1 MKKRIFKSIFTAAIL
16 VFLSC
21 MVFILGALYFQ
32 YNREYMRELKAE
44 TEIYAKTTEQLGLT
58 YLENINKKNDPR
70 ITWID
75 HNGTVLYDSYTKA
88 EKLEDHRQRPE
99 VKQAFETGYGEEERY
114 SDTLQKKNIYCAVKL
129 EDGSVIRT
137 ARGQPTIFAVVIDLL
152 KSMLLILILAVC
164 LSLLFASNL
173 AKKIMQPVNNIDLN
187 NLDDVQVYEEVKPF
201 IKKICEQNEELNRR
215 INRLQTDVDEK
226 TREANFRKEF
236 TANVSHELKT
246 PLTSISGFAEIIKN
260 GIVKPEDI
268 PRFAGKIYDETQRL
282 IRLVEDILKLAQLD
296 EMNVGVKKQKLDLF
310 EVCEEVTEL
319 LEPVAEQNKVTLTLE
334 GEHYEIMAVDQ
345 ILGEIIYNLCDNA
358 IKYNKEN
365 GSVKINVFLENG
377 RPAVLV
383 SDTGIGIPKEDLDRV
398 FERFFRVNKSHS
410 KEIGGTGL
418 GLSIVKHGA
427 VYHNAQI
434 RIESK
439 LNQGTDITIIF

>member
-32 YNREYMRELKAE
+32 YNREYTRELKAE
-44 TEIYAKTTEQLGLT
+44 TEIYAKTTEQLGLS

-99 VKQAFETGYGEEERY
+99 VKRAFETGYGEEERY

-152 KSMLLILILAVC
+152 KSMLLIVILAVC

-187 NLDDVQVYEEVKPF
+187 HLEEVQIYEEVKPF

-215 INRLQTDVDEK
+215 IDRLQTDVDEK
-226 TREANFRKEF
+226 TREADFRKEF

-260 GIVKPEDI
+260 GIAKQEDI

-296 EMNVGVKKQKLDLF
+296 EMNVGVKKQKIDLF

-319 LEPVAEQNKVTLTLE
+319 LEPVAQKNKVILTLK
-334 GEHYEIMAVDQ
+334 GEHYEVMAVDQ

-365 GSVKINVFLENG
+365 GSVEIKVFLENG
-377 RPAVLV
+377 RPAVSV
-383 SDTGIGIPKEDLDRV
+383 SDTGIGIPEQDLDRV

-434 RIESK
+434 KIESK

>member
-21 MVFILGALYFQ
+21 MIFILGALYFQ
-32 YNREYMRELKAE
+32 YNKEYVRELKTE
-44 TEIYAKTTEQLGLT
+44 TEIYAKTTEQIGLS
-58 YLENINKKNDPR
+58 YLENIEKKNDPR

-75 HNGTVLYDSYTKA
+75 HNGKVLYDSYAKA
-88 EKLEDHRQRPE
+88 DKMEDHRQRPE

-114 SDTLQKKNIYCAVKL
+114 SDTLQTKNIYCAVKL
-129 EDGSVIRT
+129 KDGSVIRT
-137 ARGQPTIFAVVIDLL
+137 ARGQPTIFAVVIALL
-152 KSMLLILILAVC
+152 KPIILILMLAVL
-164 LSLLFASNL
+164 LSLIFASNL

-187 NLDDVQVYEEVKPF
+187 DLEDVQIYDEVKPF
-201 IKKICEQNEELNRR
+201 IKKICEQNDELNSR
-215 INRLQTDVDEK
+215 INRLQIDVDEK
-226 TREANFRKEF
+226 TREADFRKEF

-260 GIVKPEDI
+260 GIAKREDI

-296 EMNVGVKKQKLDLF
+296 EMKIAAGKQNIDLY
-310 EVCEEVTEL
+310 EVCEEVVEL
-319 LEPVAEQNKVTLTLE
+319 LNPIALQNKVALVLE
-334 GEHYEIMAVDQ
+334 GEHYNIMAVDQ

-365 GSVKINVFLENG
+365 GKVTIRVFLKDGKPAVSVK
-377 RPAVLV
+377 
-383 SDTGIGIPKEDLDRV
+383 DTGIGIPEEDLDRV

-427 VYHNAQI
+427 VFHNA
-434 RIESK
+434 RISIKSK
-439 LNQGTDITIIF
+439 LDEGTEVTIIF